1 MNQAKRHLWKFI
13 GASAGLHLVI
23 GGLFFLSALKSLH
36 PVEAVSVMQVSL
48 VNAVETRPVVT
59 KALRPM
65 GTSAKA
71 PIDLP
76 FHGTQVMKETD
87 EAAVQPPLSGSDG
100 LEVAEVPREPATGHG
115 SRTEELNP
123 FLQDVRIRLE
133 RAKQYPWTARLQGQ
147 EGTVR
152 IQFMIAPS
160 GEVKNIHLVESSRS
174 KILDD
179 EAIATV
185 KRVGRFSEP
194 PVSWS
199 EGVPIQV
206 PLVFQLNSP

>member
-65 GTSAKA
+65 GTSSKA

-87 EAAVQPPLSGSDG
+87 EAAVQPPLS
-100 LEVAEVPREPATGHG
+100 
-115 SRTEELNP
+115 
-123 FLQDVRIRLE
+123 
-133 RAKQYPWTARLQGQ
+133 
-147 EGTVR
+147 
-152 IQFMIAPS
+152 
-160 GEVKNIHLVESSRS
+160 
-174 KILDD
+174 
-179 EAIATV
+179 
-185 KRVGRFSEP
+185 
-194 PVSWS
+194 
-199 EGVPIQV
+199 
-206 PLVFQLNSP
+206 